1 MSNSTIWWV
10 LCGVLVATEL
20 STGTLY
26 LLLLA
31 LGAAFAAILAYFNA
45 SFSIQITA
53 AALLSMMSCGVLYQL
68 RKNKT
73 STLASTHN
81 SNHLDVGQI
90 VQVEQ
95 WQFHD
100 STEVQYRGAQW
111 QAKLADPSTSSN
123 SPPTPGAYI
132 ITDIQ
137 GSFLILQACS

>member
-1 MSNSTIWWV
+1 MSDSTIWWV
-10 LCGVLVATEL
+10 LCGLLVATEL

-31 LGAAFAAILAYFNA
+31 LGAALAAILGYFDA

-53 AALLSMMSCGVLYQL
+53 AALLSMISCGLLYQL

-73 STLASTHN
+73 STLPSTHN
-81 SNHLDVGQI
+81 SNNIDNGQI

>member
-1 MSNSTIWWV
+1 MSDSTIWWV
-10 LCGVLVATEL
+10 LCGLLVATEL

-31 LGAAFAAILAYFNA
+31 LGAALAAILGYFDA

-53 AALLSMMSCGVLYQL
+53 AALLSMISCGVLYQL

-81 SNHLDVGQI
+81 SNNLDIGQI

-100 STEVQYRGAQW
+100 STEVQYRGVQNTVVGR
-111 QAKLADPSTSSN
+111 LCES
-123 SPPTPGAYI
+123 
-132 ITDIQ
+132 
-137 GSFLILQACS
+137 